1 MLTQLTSLDALEL
14 HRCQPQ
20 GDGSLL
26 MGFIAS
32 LTGMSSAPD
41 SKMWLATSVTSIPYT
56 NQFYVKP

>member
-32 LTGMSSAPD
+32 LTGMSLAPD
-41 SKMWLATSVTSIPYT
+41 LKMWLATSVKPIPYT
-56 NQFYVKP
+56 NKLFVKR